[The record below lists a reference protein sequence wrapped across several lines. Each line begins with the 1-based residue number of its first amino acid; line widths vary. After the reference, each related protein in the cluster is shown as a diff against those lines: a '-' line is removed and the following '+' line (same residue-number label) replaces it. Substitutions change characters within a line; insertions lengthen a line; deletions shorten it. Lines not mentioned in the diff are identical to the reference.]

1 MNNPLNCSKISRD
14 SLREYSDKALKGEV
28 LVSYHFR
35 LGTKWKRKNL
45 AEKNDKEF
53 SENLLESVYLF
64 PDDAAHLLRHS
75 IVHSARFTEPKDF
88 TFGDWFENDSNPTR
102 WIEVEPM
109 QHIRNNDCFI
119 YSHPKFT
126 ESQSKDA
133 ATKKEMNINTR
144 ERDSFLKL
152 IAILSQ
158 RLAIKEN
165 SGRFVKNDGSPNID
179 QFAEW
184 LSNRWKEFAPHHS
197 DNMSHSNIRKK
208 LSLASKF
215 YKKPSQV
222 TDKS

>member
-14 SLREYSDKALKGEV
+14 SLRVYSDKALRGEV
-28 LVSYHFR
+28 LFSYQFR

-45 AEKNDKEF
+45 AEKNENEF

-64 PDDAAHLLRHS
+64 PDAAAYLLRHS

-109 QHIRNNDCFI
+109 QHIRNYDCLI

-144 ERDSFLKL
+144 ERDSYLKL
-152 IAILSQ
+152 IAILSR
-158 RLAIKEN
+158 RLAIKED
-165 SGRFVKNDGSPNID
+165 SGRFVKNDGSLNID

-184 LSNRWKEFAPHHS
+184 LSNRWKEFTPYDS

-215 YKKPSQV
+215 FKQPSQV

>member
-14 SLREYSDKALKGEV
+14 SLRVYSDKALRGEV
-28 LVSYHFR
+28 LVSYQFR

-45 AEKNDKEF
+45 AEKNENEF
-53 SENLLESVYLF
+53 SKNMFESVYLF

-75 IVHSARFTEPKDF
+75 IVNSARFTEPKDF

-109 QHIRNNDCFI
+109 QHIRNYDCLI
-119 YSHPKFT
+119 YSHP
-126 ESQSKDA
+126 EYVEIQSKGV
-133 ATKKEMNINTR
+133 ATKKEMNINPR
-144 ERDSFLKL
+144 ERDSYLKL
-152 IAILSQ
+152 IAILSHH
-158 RLAIKEN
+158 LAFKEN
-165 SGRFVKNDGSPNID
+165 RGRFVKNDGSLNID

-184 LSNRWKEFAPHHS
+184 LSNRWKEFAPYDS

-208 LSLASKF
+208 LSLASNF
-215 YKKPSQV
+215 FKKPSQV

>member
-14 SLREYSDKALKGEV
+14 SSRVYSDKALRGEV
-28 LVSYHFR
+28 LVSYQFR

-45 AEKNDKEF
+45 AEKNENEF

-75 IVHSARFTEPKDF
+75 IVNSARFTEPKDF

-109 QHIRNNDCFI
+109 QHIRNYDCLI
-119 YSHPKFT
+119 YPHP
-126 ESQSKDA
+126 EYEEIQSKDA
-133 ATKKEMNINTR
+133 ATKKEMNINPR
-144 ERDSFLKL
+144 ERDSYFKL
-152 IAILSQ
+152 ITILSHH
-158 RLAIKEN
+158 LAFKEDR
-165 SGRFVKNDGSPNID
+165 GRFVKNDGSLNID

-184 LSNRWKEFAPHHS
+184 LSNRWKEFAPYDS

-215 YKKPSQV
+215 FKKPSQV

>member
-14 SLREYSDKALKGEV
+14 SSRVYSDKALRGEV

-45 AEKNDKEF
+45 AEKNDNEF

-75 IVHSARFTEPKDF
+75 IVNSARFTEPKDF

-109 QHIRNNDCFI
+109 QHIRNYDCLI
-119 YSHPKFT
+119 YSHP
-126 ESQSKDA
+126 EYVEIQSKGV
-133 ATKKEMNINTR
+133 ATKKEMNINPR
-144 ERDSFLKL
+144 ERDSYLKL
-152 IAILSQ
+152 IAILSHH
-158 RLAIKEN
+158 LAFKEN
-165 SGRFVKNDGSPNID
+165 RGRFVKNDGSLNID

-184 LSNRWKEFAPHHS
+184 LSNRWKEFTPYDS

-215 YKKPSQV
+215 FKQPSQV

>member
-14 SLREYSDKALKGEV
+14 SSRVYSDKALKGEV
-28 LVSYHFR
+28 LVSYQFR

-45 AEKNDKEF
+45 AEKNENEF
-53 SENLLESVYLF
+53 SKNILESVYLF
-64 PDDAAHLLRHS
+64 PDDAAQLLRHS

-102 WIEVEPM
+102 WIEVEPL
-109 QHIRNNDCFI
+109 QHIRNYDCLI

-126 ESQSKDA
+126 ESQSKDV
-133 ATKKEMNINTR
+133 ATKKEMNINPR
-144 ERDSFLKL
+144 ERDSYLKL
-152 IAILSQ
+152 ITILSHH
-158 RLAIKEN
+158 LAFKEN
-165 SGRFVKNDGSPNID
+165 RGRFVKNDGSPNID

-184 LSNRWKEFAPHHS
+184 LSNRWKEFAPYDS

-215 YKKPSQV
+215 FKKPSQV

>member
-14 SLREYSDKALKGEV
+14 SSRVYSDKALRGEV

-45 AEKNDKEF
+45 AEKNDNEF

-64 PDDAAHLLRHS
+64 PDAAAHMLRHS
-75 IVHSARFTEPKDF
+75 IVHLARFTEPNDF

-109 QHIRNNDCFI
+109 QHIRNYDCLI
-119 YSHPKFT
+119 YSHP
-126 ESQSKDA
+126 EYVEIQSKGV
-133 ATKKEMNINTR
+133 ATKKEMNINPR
-144 ERDSFLKL
+144 ERDSYLKL
-152 IAILSQ
+152 IAILSHH
-158 RLAIKEN
+158 LAFKEN
-165 SGRFVKNDGSPNID
+165 RGRFVKNDGSLNID

-184 LSNRWKEFAPHHS
+184 LSNRWKEFTPYDS

>member
-14 SLREYSDKALKGEV
+14 SLRVYSDKALRGEV
-28 LVSYHFR
+28 LVSYQFR

-45 AEKNDKEF
+45 AEKNENEF
-53 SENLLESVYLF
+53 SKNMFESVYLF
-64 PDDAAHLLRHS
+64 HDDAAHLLRHS
-75 IVHSARFTEPKDF
+75 IVNSARFTEPKDF

-158 RLAIKEN
+158 RLAIREN

-184 LSNRWKEFAPHHS
+184 LSNRWKEFAPHDS

-208 LSLASKF
+208 LSLASKYF
-215 YKKPSQV
+215 KQPSQV

>member
-14 SLREYSDKALKGEV
+14 SLRVYSDKALRGEV
-28 LVSYHFR
+28 LVSYQFR

-45 AEKNDKEF
+45 AEKNDNEF

-64 PDDAAHLLRHS
+64 PDAAAHLLRHS
-75 IVHSARFTEPKDF
+75 IVHLARFTEPNDF

-158 RLAIKEN
+158 RLAIREN

-184 LSNRWKEFAPHHS
+184 LSNRWKEFAPHDS

-215 YKKPSQV
+215 FKQPSQV

>member
-1 MNNPLNCSKISRD
+1 M
-14 SLREYSDKALKGEV
+14 
-28 LVSYHFR
+28 
-35 LGTKWKRKNL
+35 
-45 AEKNDKEF
+45 
-53 SENLLESVYLF
+53 
-64 PDDAAHLLRHS
+64 LRHS
-75 IVHSARFTEPKDF
+75 IVHFARFTEPKDF

-109 QHIRNNDCFI
+109 QHIRNYDCLI
-119 YSHPKFT
+119 YTHP
-126 ESQSKDA
+126 EYIEIQSKDA
-133 ATKKEMNINTR
+133 ATKKEMNINPR

-179 QFAEW
+179 QLAEW
-184 LSNRWKEFAPHHS
+184 LSNRWKEFAPHDS

-215 YKKPSQV
+215 FKTISGY
-222 TDKS
+222 